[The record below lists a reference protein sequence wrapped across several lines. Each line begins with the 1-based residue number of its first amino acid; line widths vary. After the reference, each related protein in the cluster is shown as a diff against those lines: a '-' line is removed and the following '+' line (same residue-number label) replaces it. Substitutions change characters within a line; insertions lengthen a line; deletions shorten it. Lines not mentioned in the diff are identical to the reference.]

1 MYILQ
6 NALRNVWRHKG
17 RNALLGAI
25 MLVVIAASV
34 IALMISATSTAIIAD
49 YKERFSSEV
58 KFQPN
63 MERVRE
69 EAMAESTNGLVRMTM
84 PTIDADQYLAYGDSK
99 YLADA
104 VYTASTGIVLDGIT
118 AVDADLGG
126 GTGMMI
132 AGGGGPGAEAQPET
146 ERMSFMESLQG
157 GKFDEFDD
165 GTRALASGEFP
176 DDLGEVLVSTELA
189 DLNDIEIGDTLSASG
204 ELNNLETA
212 VVEPISYEL
221 TVVGT
226 YDDLTEEYG
235 NSPQQ
240 NAFTNRR
247 NEVLTTYETVLQN
260 YISGLMG
267 MRIEATF
274 FLQEPDMLG
283 AFTDEVRAKGLPEV
297 FDVSTDSATYDKIVG
312 PVEGLQGISLT
323 FMIVVLSFGGVI
335 IALLSSIA
343 IRERKYEIGVLR
355 AMGMKKHGVGLGL
368 WFEILAVTAASTATG
383 LLIGVLVAQP
393 VTNVLLAGQVAAA
406 ESAQAETQGGMGPG
420 LFPGAPSTVDA
431 EPLTELSVALTPLA
445 VAQIAGLALVLAT
458 LAGLV
463 TLSRITKYEP
473 IKILQERN

>member
-1 MYILQ
+1 MYILH
-6 NALRNVWRHKG
+6 NALWNVWRHKG
-17 RNALLGAI
+17 RNALLAAI

-34 IALMISATSTAIIAD
+34 IALMISATSSAIIAD

-58 KFQPN
+58 RFQPN
-63 MERVRE
+63 MEKVRE
-69 EAMAESTNGLVRMTM
+69 EAMAESTDGMVRMTM
-84 PTIDADQYLAYGDSK
+84 PTIDADQYLAYGESE

-104 VYTASTGIVLDGIT
+104 EYTASTGIVLDGIT

-132 AGGGGPGAEAQPET
+132 AGGGGAGTPES
-146 ERMSFMESLQG
+146 EHMAYMESLQG
-157 GKFDEFDD
+157 GEFDEFED
-165 GTRALASGEFP
+165 GTRAIATGEFP
-176 DDLGEVLVSTELA
+176 DELGEVLVSAELA
-189 DLNDIEIGDTLSASG
+189 DLNGLEVGDTLTASG

-212 VVEPISYEL
+212 AVESISYEL

-235 NSPQQ
+235 SSPQQ

-260 YISGLMG
+260 YVSGLMG

-274 FLQEPDMLG
+274 FLREPDMLE
-283 AFTDEVRAKGLPEV
+283 AFTEEVRSKGLPEV
-297 FDVSTDSATYDKIVG
+297 FDVTTDSATYDRIVG
-312 PVEGLQGISLT
+312 PVENLQTISAT

-355 AMGMKKHGVGLGL
+355 AMGMKKTRVGLGL
-368 WFEILAVTAASTATG
+368 WFEIFAVTVLSTATG
-383 LLIGVLVAQP
+383 MLTGVVVAQP
-393 VTNVLLAGQVAAA
+393 VTDALLAGQIAAA
-406 ESAQAETQGGMGPG
+406 ESAQAENQAGSPPG
-420 LFPGAPSTVDA
+420 LFPGARTTVDA
-431 EPLTELSVALTPLA
+431 DPLTELSVALTPLT
-445 VAQIAGLALVLAT
+445 VAQISGLALILAT
-458 LAGLV
+458 LAGLIA
-463 TLSRITKYEP
+463 LSRITKYEP